1 MDRGVKANAMWA
13 LHIVA
18 PIGAMVGR
26 ATSQGAVTTGG
37 VVKEVGWAEE
47 EVKCEGGGIIGGG
60 VEAEALRGRYT
71 LYPRGG
77 PRGTVPSRRRQRP
90 MGEGVERDVSASR
103 NPGLGYPYEY

>member
-37 VVKEVGWAEE
+37 VVLLAGTGSSK
-47 EVKCEGGGIIGGG
+47 II
-60 VEAEALRGRYT
+60 
-71 LYPRGG
+71 
-77 PRGTVPSRRRQRP
+77 
-90 MGEGVERDVSASR
+90 
-103 NPGLGYPYEY
+103 

>member
-47 EVKCEGGGIIGGG
+47 EDKCEGGGIQ
-60 VEAEALRGRYT
+60 VYL
-71 LYPRGG
+71 
-77 PRGTVPSRRRQRP
+77 P
-90 MGEGVERDVSASR
+90 MKPTGAAPPFLAWV
-103 NPGLGYPYEY
+103 

>member
-47 EVKCEGGGIIGGG
+47 EVKCEGGGIIGGC

-77 PRGTVPSRRRQRP
+77 GTWHCTVKEATATDGRGGGTKK
-90 MGEGVERDVSASR
+90 G
-103 NPGLGYPYEY
+103 